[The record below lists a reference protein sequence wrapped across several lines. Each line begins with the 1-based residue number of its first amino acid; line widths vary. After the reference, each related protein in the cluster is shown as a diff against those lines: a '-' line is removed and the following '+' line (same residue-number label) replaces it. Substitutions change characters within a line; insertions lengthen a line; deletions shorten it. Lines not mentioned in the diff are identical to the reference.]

1 MSTEEFKLEVL
12 PINQK
17 LYYFALRFLKSAAD
31 AEDAVQEVFVKLWK
45 IRDKLG
51 TYNSIEAF
59 AYTVTRNHCLDK
71 LKAKRTYS
79 IEDSMYGEPGQANA
93 TPADRTEIVEKLA
106 LVKKIISDLPEQQRM
121 VIQLRDIDE
130 CTYDEI
136 AQMLD
141 MEPNAI
147 RVNLSRARKKVR
159 DEIAKIYN
167 YEVSGN

>member
-12 PINQK
+12 PISRK
-17 LYYFALRFLKSAAD
+17 LFYFALRFLKSAAD
-31 AEDAVQEVFVKLWK
+31 AEDAVQEVFLKLWK
-45 IRDKLG
+45 IRDKLA

-71 LKAKRTYS
+71 IKAKRTYL
-79 IEDSMYGEPGQANA
+79 IEDSMYGDPGEANA
-93 TPADRTEIVEKLA
+93 TPADRTEIVEKLR
-106 LVKKIISDLPEQQRM
+106 LVKEIISGLPEQQRM
-121 VIQLRDIDE
+121 VIQLRDLDE

-136 AQMLD
+136 ADMLD
-141 MEPNAI
+141 MQLNAV

-167 YEVSGN
+167 YETSGN

>member
-31 AEDAVQEVFVKLWK
+31 AEDAVQEVFLKLWN
-45 IRDKLG
+45 IRDKLS

-79 IEDSMYGEPGQANA
+79 MEDSLRTEPGHANA
-93 TPADRTEIVEKLA
+93 TPAKRTEDVEKLA
-106 LVKKIISDLPEQQRM
+106 LVKQIINELPEQQRM

-136 AQMLD
+136 AEMLD
-141 MEPNAI
+141 MQLNAV

-167 YEVSGN
+167 YEASGS